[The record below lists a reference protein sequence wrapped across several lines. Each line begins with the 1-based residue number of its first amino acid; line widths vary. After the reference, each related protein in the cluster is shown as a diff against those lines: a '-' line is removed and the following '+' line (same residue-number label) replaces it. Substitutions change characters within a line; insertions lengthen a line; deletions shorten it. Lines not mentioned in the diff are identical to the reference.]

1 METIYGVNPVRE
13 AIRAGR
19 RRIFEIMVAREQYD
33 DIAALAK
40 GIPINA
46 LSRRELDTI
55 AGFKHHQGV
64 MAKIAPYMYVDLVD
78 VMELTTVVLL
88 DSVEDPQN
96 LGAVIRSAYAL
107 AGAGIVIPA
116 DRAASVTPAVVKASA
131 GATEHARIAR
141 VANLRQA
148 AKELKKNGFWIIGLD
163 AAAKK
168 PLQDIP
174 VFDKFALV
182 VGGEDAGLRPVMHKE
197 LDLLA
202 SIPMRSSFNSL
213 NVAQSTAIALYAL
226 AHK

>member
-1 METIYGVNPVRE
+1 METIYGMNPVKE
-13 AIRAGR
+13 AIKAGR
-19 RRIFEIMVAREQYD
+19 RRVFEVMVAREQYD
-33 DIAALAK
+33 DIVGLAK

-55 AGFKHHQGV
+55 AGVKNHQGV
-64 MAKIAPYMYVDLVD
+64 MAKVAPYPYADLTD
-78 VMELTTVVLL
+78 LMELSAVVLL

-116 DRAASVTPAVVKASA
+116 DRSASVTPSVAKASA
-131 GATEHARIAR
+131 GAVEHALVAR

-148 AKELKKNGFWIIGLD
+148 AKELKKGGFWTVGLD
-163 AAAKK
+163 AAAKD
-168 PLQDIP
+168 PLDAIP
-174 VFDKFALV
+174 SFDKFALV
-182 VGGEDAGLRPVMHKE
+182 MGGEDTGLRPVMHKE

-213 NVAQSTAIALYAL
+213 NVAQSAAIALYAL
-226 AHK
+226 TR